1 MSPRIKALVTT
12 ILLVSS
18 FFFTGYFIG
27 RADEAQK
34 YEQNSPKNVH
44 PPQPI
49 VVPSPGEAN
58 APSDSEK

>member
-27 RADEAQK
+27 RADEAEK
-34 YEQNSPKNVH
+34 YEQSAPENVT
-44 PPQPI
+44 
-49 VVPSPGEAN
+49 PSTGG
-58 APSDSEK
+58 